1 MANKTDEYLSNRR
14 EQIRNAEYSNK
25 SKEAILTF
33 LDAYNPDHFQIKP
46 PILNNADQR
55 ENTLS
60 TSSRLAYASTLHR
73 TAKYLDLTECH
84 TRQLNRHASERLNGD
99 HESVDNDGVS
109 ENTVH
114 QNQVAWRSFARFHH
128 AHQEGFDINLH
139 PDDIHLV
146 ERAESHVDER
156 DMFNSDEIEAMRT
169 ACRNKRDRALLE
181 SLIYTGQRHNALRQ
195 LTFKDIQ
202 PHEGNSGVMYLPDI
216 DEGLKG
222 AKGKRPLL
230 AAKQACKE
238 WKRNHPTQEDD
249 GAFFTHIYEWG
260 GHDNIEPGDHLSR
273 QAFGNITKR
282 IAERAGVDK
291 PANPHQFRHFF
302 VTKSI
307 SKHNMSMDTVRHLI
321 GHAADSRELE
331 RTYQHLVDEDHIENA
346 EIDME
351 LREERE
357 ETLALST
364 CPQCDRAV
372 EQSWSVC
379 PKCEF
384 ILTPDA
390 QEVSQEINRRSTQGA
405 IRVDD
410 PEKRDIVQSFVEI
423 MDDPNMV
430 DAFAQALDQKEG
442 SQSSSN

>member
-1 MANKTDEYLSNRR
+1 MVDKTDEYLTNRR
-14 EQIRNAEYSNK
+14 NQIRNADYSEETK
-25 SKEAILTF
+25 DAILTF
-33 LDAYNPDHFQIKP
+33 LDAYNPDNFHLKP
-46 PILNNADQR
+46 PILKNADQR
-55 ENTLS
+55 EDTLS

-73 TAKYLDLTECH
+73 TAKSLDLTEC
-84 TRQLNRHASERLNGD
+84 TTSQLNRHATNRLNGT
-99 HESVDNDGVS
+99 HESVDDDGVS

-114 QNQVAWRSFARFHH
+114 QNQVAWRSFARFHNVH
-128 AHQEGFDINLH
+128 RDGSDINID
-139 PDDIHLV
+139 PDEIHLI
-146 ERAESHVDER
+146 ERSDSHVDER
-156 DMFNSDEIEAMRT
+156 DMFNSEEIEAMRT

-181 SLIYTGQRHNALRQ
+181 LLIFTGQRHNALRQ
-195 LTFKDIQ
+195 LKFNDIQ
-202 PHEGNSGVMYLPDI
+202 PHEGESGVMYMPDI

-249 GAFFTHIYEWG
+249 DAFFTHIYNWG
-260 GHDNIEPGDHLSR
+260 GHDNIEQGDHLSR

-351 LREERE
+351 LRDDRE
-357 ETLALST
+357 ETLAPAT
-364 CPQCDRAV
+364 CPQCSRAV
-372 EQSWSVC
+372 EQSWSIC
-379 PKCEF
+379 PRCEF

-390 QEVSQEINRRSTQGA
+390 QEVSKEINRRSTQGA
-405 IRVDD
+405 IRVEDD
-410 PEKRDIVQSFVEI
+410 DKRDIVRTFVDMI
-423 MDDPNMV
+423 DDPDKL
-430 DAFAQALDQKEG
+430 DAFAQAINNEKG
-442 SQSSSN
+442 SQPSGD